1 MEERTFRIS
10 GRVIDQRNQGV
21 AGLRVEAWD
30 KDLIRNDLV
39 GSAVTN
45 DQGMFQITLK
55 ESYFQERFESRRPDL
70 FFTVSHGSVVIKD
83 TRDSV
88 LWNVS
93 AGDTYV
99 GDIVVETS
107 QTRGGSSSSTR
118 IIGKISFVR
127 TGDPTPDAISG
138 LEVIARKGSPNAEKA
153 EIKASGTTNNNG
165 EFAISIDAPDQ
176 RSWFVVLPLEIDLTE
191 LNPLDPTLP
200 KVSLSEPDFA
210 SIRVQVKAG
219 EDTDI
224 GEVLYEAPGG
234 FVRGT
239 IFVDKTGSE
248 EPANQPRLGGLQVT
262 LSNTSTAEDKQTPR
276 VVTTDA
282 QGGYSF
288 DDPEPNVRYRLSV
301 DRKLDAAKFGLG
313 KGTLTLPDL
322 PPVIHFRSGEEVTQ
336 DLRYILIGGDVRGIV
351 FRDDDGDGRRF
362 GNEPGIEGVKV
373 LFVNADHTTSIE
385 RQTQA
390 NGEYQFANVQ
400 PPGPYTLLFND
411 TVQDSAGQEFLL
423 TTPGTQQVTVILGE
437 TVHAQPT
444 GYKPEVH
451 EIRGQVV
458 FEDDTPVVGLVVTLV
473 ENGGVN
479 EIDTAVTDENGFYV
493 FKDIEGDFRLRF
505 PERPFDGQLLTPKE
519 RPAHV
524 ESIFNA
530 PKTIYRLTA
539 DGAGGAPIV
548 TPTGGTLQDVVS
560 DIASYMPTAQEV
572 TSPMPRRGT
581 WGATGAPAS
590 LQQVVDGALMEV
602 LGRKR
607 TDEPKAFLASLERS
621 FALEQFEGRTQF
633 KWTPRT
639 YAVQTELGGGLT
651 GAQASIYHRA
661 KAALDDALPLL
672 DGLSPLLSTVD
683 QQEADAARSIV
694 RTEFI
699 ELVNEVGVEGGPR
712 PQRVDDI
719 FNLLRQRLDGDPP
732 IKSIRVVFGLTPSNV
747 ITVEEEQNLT
757 NFFVIRD
764 YVEGLFT
771 TWNSFKGQFTTTD
784 TSPKALGTQLVL
796 LSRALSVVTQSV
808 DETNAVMDSVFLG
821 PNERQT
827 VLIIFPRQVQIE
839 GRFVP
844 ILSET
849 PGQPPPPMVVDE
861 LMSWVGRFAKDE
873 APQLIQEGGK
883 RGVEAILPIAERLE
897 RLVIG
902 AAQPGASTHIGFSRQ
917 RVRRSLIELANQLG
931 QVRRFAT
938 ELLRNGTRH
947 A

>member
-10 GRVIDQRNQGV
+10 GRVIDQRKQGV
-21 AGLRVEAWD
+21 AGLQVEAWD
-30 KDLIRNDLV
+30 KDLIWNDIV
-39 GSAVTN
+39 GSAVTG
-45 DQGMFQITLK
+45 DQGMFEITFR
-55 ESYFQERFESRRPDL
+55 ESYFQELFEARRPEL
-70 FFTVSHGSVVIKD
+70 FFTVSRDSVRIKD

-88 LWNVS
+88 LWHVS
-93 AGDTYV
+93 AGDKYV
-99 GDIVVETS
+99 GDIVVETP
-107 QTRGGSSSSTR
+107 QTPPTHGGTYTTIEGTIFFDASGDATR
-118 IIGKISFVR
+118 QTAEIPIEGVLVK
-127 TGDPTPDAISG
+127 AH
-138 LEVIARKGSPNAEKA
+138 KGSKRSTDVRSDETKS
-153 EIKASGTTNNNG
+153 EG
-165 EFAISIDAPDQ
+165 EFEITIPASQAGL
-176 RSWFVVLPLEIDLTE
+176 WFVELPTEIDPADLGKLT
-191 LNPLDPTLP
+191 
-200 KVSLSEPDFA
+200 LSEPALEF
-210 SIRVQVKAG
+210 IRVQVVSGKHNVLP
-219 EDTDI
+219 DI
-224 GEVLYEAPGG
+224 GYREQGG
-234 FVRGT
+234 FVAGT
-239 IFVDKTGSE
+239 IFVDKAGNQS
-248 EPANQPRLGGLQVT
+248 PAAQPRLAGLQVT
-262 LSNTSTAEDKQTPR
+262 LSDVDKKTTR
-276 VVTTDA
+276 LTTTDA
-282 QGGYSF
+282 QGIYTF
-288 DDPEPNVRYRLSV
+288 DEPEPGLFYQLSV
-301 DRKLDAAKFGLG
+301 EPKLDAAKFGLG
-313 KGTLTLPDL
+313 KGTLTLPDDL
-322 PPVIHFRSGEEVTQ
+322 LTPFPVQAGEAVTQ
-336 DLRYILIGGDVRGIV
+336 NLGYILTGGDVRGLV
-351 FRDDDGDGRRF
+351 FLDDDGDGRRF
-362 GNEPGIEGVKV
+362 GDEPPLADVSV
-373 LFVNADHTTSIE
+373 LLVNADHSTSIP
-385 RQTQA
+385 RQTQP
-390 NGEYQFANVQ
+390 NGEYHFDNVQ
-400 PPGPYTLLFND
+400 TPGTYTLLFMD
-411 TVQDSAGQEFLL
+411 IFQDSSGKEFTL
-423 TTPGTQQVTVILGE
+423 TTPGTQQVTVTPGE
-437 TVHAQPT
+437 TFSAQPT

-458 FEDDTPVVGLVVTLV
+458 FDDDTPVVGLVVTLV
-473 ENGGVN
+473 DEDGNT
-479 EIDTAVTDENGFYV
+479 ELDTAVTNENGFYV
-493 FKDIEGDFRLRF
+493 FKDREGDFRLKF
-505 PERPFDGQLLTPKE
+505 PERPFEGQLLTPKE

-524 ESIFNA
+524 ESIFNV

-539 DGAGGAPIV
+539 DGAGGATV
-548 TPTGGTLQDVVS
+548 VSAAGGTIQDAVS

-590 LQQVVDGALMEV
+590 LQQVVDGALTEV

-621 FALEQFEGRTQF
+621 FALEQFEGHTVF

-661 KAALDDALPLL
+661 KVALDDALPLL
-672 DGLSPLLSTVD
+672 DGLYPLLSNFD
-683 QQEADAARSIV
+683 QQEVDAARSIV

-719 FNLLRQRLDGDPP
+719 FSLLRARLNGDPP
-732 IKSIRVVFGLTPSNV
+732 TKSVRVVFGLTPSSV

-771 TWNSFKGQFTTTD
+771 TWNSFKGQFTSTD

-796 LSRALSVVTQSV
+796 LSRALSVVAESV

-827 VLIIFPRQVQIE
+827 VSITFPLEVQIE
-839 GRFVP
+839 RRLVP
-844 ILSET
+844 TLTNS
-849 PGQPPPPMVVDE
+849 PGQRPPSMVVDE

-931 QVRRFAT
+931 QVRHFAT
-938 ELLRNGTRH
+938 ELLRNGTLN